1 MTTRGV
7 KMSLLEKLETEIVIG
22 DGAMGTLLYSYG
34 ASSCFEELNLSQ
46 SEQIQNI
53 HTAYLEAGADVIQTN
68 TYAANYLKL
77 GRYGL
82 EDSVKNINSAAVR
95 HAKKAVHAHMQNSN
109 QYQKQVYVLGTLGG
123 NRGVKAGSIKIEEIK
138 RSFREQLYCLLLEG
152 VDGLLLE
159 TFWDL
164 EELETVL
171 TIARKE
177 TELPIIAQVSHQEP
191 GIMQDRTSVN
201 EAIRRLEGLG
211 ADVVGLNCRLGPH
224 HMLTALEQIEL
235 PNHAYLSAYPNA
247 SLPAYTDGKFH
258 YGGDADYFGKAALEF
273 RKQGVRLLGGCCG
286 TTPEHIRA
294 FATALNNC
302 SPITEKTVKATPKQV
317 IISDHSGSR
326 DLPPLQEIVRERP
339 SVIVELDPPR
349 KLDTTKFFEGAR
361 ALKDAGIDAV
371 TLADNSLAQV
381 RIANDSLGYLVKRDL
396 GMRPL
401 IHIACRDRN
410 IIGLQ
415 SHLMGLHTLGLH
427 DVLVITGDPARVGD
441 FPGASSVYD
450 MASFE
455 LIQMIKGLNEGLAYS
470 GKDLGSK
477 TAFSIAGAF
486 NPNVKSLENAVK
498 RMEKKITNGADYFIS
513 QPVFSEEKLLEIY
526 EHTKHIKAPIYIGL
540 MPLLNHKNTEFLHNE
555 VPGIKIADSIR
566 ERMAFLQND
575 PIQSTREGIA
585 ITKSLIDAALDL
597 FNGIYLITPF
607 LRYELTVELAQYARK
622 HAREIRGNNYAK
634 ATN

>member
-1 MTTRGV
+1 
-7 KMSLLEKLETEIVIG
+7 MSFLEKLQNQILIA
-22 DGAMGTLLYSYG
+22 DGAMGTMLYSYG
-34 ASSCFEELNLSQ
+34 KDSCFEELNLSR

-53 HTAYLEAGADVIQTN
+53 HKAYIDAGADIIQTN

-82 EDSVKNINSAAVR
+82 EDSVKDINSAAVLN
-95 HAKKAVHAHMQNSN
+95 AKKAAENRA
-109 QYQKQVYVLGTLGG
+109 YVLGTLGG
-123 NRGVKAGSIKIEEIK
+123 NRGIKPKSISIEEIK

-159 TFWDL
+159 TFYDL

-177 TELPIIAQVSHQEP
+177 TNLPIIAQVSLAEP
-191 GIMQDRTSVN
+191 GILQDRTPVN
-201 EAIRRLEGLG
+201 DALQRLEGLG

-224 HMLTALEQIEL
+224 HMLVALEQIEL
-235 PNHAYLSAYPNA
+235 PKRAFLSAYPNA

-258 YGGDADYFGKAALEF
+258 YDGDADYFRRSAAEF

-294 FATALNNC
+294 FATELKNSA
-302 SPITEKTVKATPKQV
+302 PITDKVVELKPKK
-317 IISDHSGSR
+317 IIVEDRPAKR
-326 DLPPLQEIVRERP
+326 DYAPLQGIVQERP

-349 KLDTTKFFEGAR
+349 KLDTTKFFEGAKV
-361 ALKDAGIDAV
+361 LKEAGIDAI

-381 RIANDSLGYLVKRDL
+381 RISNESLGYLVKKEL

-401 IHIACRDRN
+401 IHISCRDRN

-415 SHLMGLHTLGLH
+415 SHLMGLHTLGMH
-427 DVLVITGDPARVGD
+427 DVLAITGDPARVGD

-450 MASFE
+450 VSSFE
-455 LIQMIKGLNEGLAYS
+455 LIQMIKQLNEGLSFS
-470 GKDLGSK
+470 GKDLGQK

-486 NPNVKSLENAVK
+486 NPNVRSVEKAVK
-498 RMEKKITNGADYFIS
+498 RLEKKIAHGADYFIS
-513 QPVFSEEKLLEIY
+513 QPVFSEEKLLEVY
-526 EHTKHIKAPIYIGL
+526 EHTKHLKAPIYIGL
-540 MPLLNHKNTEFLHNE
+540 MPLTSSKNAEFLHNE

-566 ERMAFLQND
+566 ERMAALHNNPLQAAK
-575 PIQSTREGIA
+575 EGVE
-585 ITKSLIDAALDL
+585 ITKGLIDAALDL

-607 LRYELTVELAQYARK
+607 LRYELTAELALYARQR
-622 HAREIRGNNYAK
+622 ACELRGNSYVE
-634 ATN
+634 TTIY